1 MDTDGRL
8 TELISG
14 RIPSGGPG
22 LTFLV
27 MQGGA
32 ARMQLVKGLARVTDG
47 SELRPDSVFYVGS
60 IAKQFVGAC
69 VALLEREGAL
79 SVHDPIATYV
89 DGLPAWGTEVTLH
102 HLLHHVSGLHDAE
115 RASHM
120 GVPTDGV
127 PAWSSDDQLA
137 KVRALELLAH
147 PPGTHYDYAN
157 RGYLLLA
164 RAVERAAGMRLPD
177 VARTRIFE
185 PLGMPASMFRD
196 RPEPLPADA
205 ARGHFKAIDGAR
217 YEEPARFHAVGA
229 GGLWT
234 TTADLARWDANF
246 DDDRLTGGWLPDR
259 LTRAGSLNDGTP
271 LHYAM
276 GVSVR
281 THRGLPIVS
290 HGGSFPGWESKM
302 VRFPTA
308 RTTFICLANTDD
320 LDVSGLV
327 FDAADMLLTDQM
339 DPTAPTA
346 EETLRSA

>member
-1 MDTDGRL
+1 MNRALAD
-8 TELISG
+8 LID
-14 RIPSGGPG
+14 RRVPAGGPG
-22 LTFLV
+22 LTLLV
-27 MQGGA
+27 LRDGAPFMQ
-32 ARMQLVKGLARVTDG
+32 VTSGLARVTDG
-47 SELRPDSVFYVGS
+47 SPLTDDTVFYVGS
-60 IAKQFVGAC
+60 IAKQFVAAC
-69 VALLEREGAL
+69 VALLERDGAM
-79 SVHDPIATYV
+79 SVQDPIARYV
-89 DGLPAWGTEVTLH
+89 DDLPAWGADVRLAQ
-102 HLLHHVSGLHDAE
+102 LLNHTSGLHDAE
-115 RASHM
+115 RATHM

-127 PAWSSDDQLA
+127 PAWSTDDQLA
-137 KVRALELLAH
+137 KVRALPALAH
-147 PPGTHYDYAN
+147 QPGTVYDYSN
-157 RGYLLLA
+157 RGYVLLA
-164 RAVERAAGMRLPD
+164 TAVERAAAESLAE
-177 VARTRIFE
+177 VSAHRIFE
-185 PLGMPASMFRD
+185 PLGMAATMFRD
-196 RPEPLPADA
+196 RPDALPPSA
-205 ARGHFKAIDGAR
+205 ARGHFEAIDGVR

-290 HGGSFPGWESKM
+290 HGGSFPGWESKI

-308 RTTFICLANTDD
+308 RTTFICLGNTDD
-320 LDVSGLV
+320 LNVSGLV